1 MIKRVGA
8 VIAALLCAV
17 FTGCS
22 KTDDVQ
28 TVTGKFEITFLKAG
42 QADAIVLQTE
52 EHTAVIDCGEKD
64 DGDKLVELLA
74 EKGTEKIDY
83 LFITHFDKDHVGGAA
98 KLIENVA
105 VDNIITPNYEGSVKE
120 YDKFIAA
127 ADEKGLD
134 ITRLTENMQITL
146 DDVSLSIY
154 PPLKSE
160 YDESD
165 NDYSL
170 AITAQHGGNSF
181 LFAGDAESE
190 RLKEIV
196 TQLGKN
202 TYTLLKVPHH
212 GRYNDFT
219 DAFISAARPV
229 YAVITCSEKNP
240 AEEKVIK
247 ALEGVGSQIFY
258 TADGNIEVISD
269 GVSVSVDT
277 KPAENT

>member
-8 VIAALLCAV
+8 AAAALLCAV

-22 KTDDVQ
+22 KTENAQ
-28 TVTGKFEITFLKAG
+28 AVTGKFEITFLKAG

-146 DDVSLSIY
+146 DDVGFSIY

-160 YDESD
+160 YKESD

-170 AITAQHGGNSF
+170 AITAQHGNNSF

-202 TYTLLKVPHH
+202 EYTLLKVPHH

-219 DAFISAARPV
+219 DAFISAVRPV
-229 YAVITCSEKNP
+229 YAVITCSDKNP
-240 AEEKVIK
+240 AEQETVD
-247 ALEGVGSQIFY
+247 ALEDVGCNVYY
-258 TADGNIEVISD
+258 TSEGTVTTASD
-269 GVSVSVDT
+269 GFSILVT
-277 KPAENT
+277 EETAE